1 MPLILPQCP
10 NANSQILPQV
20 LFFAKALLC
29 SAYLKCHCNFAKAS
43 KFLPQCPNVNSEI
56 LPQLLFF
63 AKALLHGAYLNCCH
77 NFAKA
82 FKILPK
88 HHLKFPNSHLDSS
101 TLSTPSTPS
110 TSNVLYHHNGQQMSS
125 DWLPSLPGSS
135 FYNRLL
141 FVIPN

>member
-1 MPLILPQCP
+1 MPQCPYANSEILPQ
-10 NANSQILPQV
+10 L
-20 LFFAKALLC
+20 LFFAKVLLHG
-29 SAYLKCHCNFAKAS
+29 AYLKCHHNFAKAS
-43 KFLPQCPNVNSEI
+43 KILPQHPNANSKI

-63 AKALLHGAYLNCCH
+63 AKALLHGVYLKCHH

-101 TLSTPSTPS
+101 TSSTPSTPS